1 MTKPILWTST
11 KTSGTIVHSMAAASG
26 LDIDV
31 RFISLRSGDHK
42 TADFLAINPKGEV
55 AALQLP
61 DAGVT
66 ITEIPAM
73 ALWLAEAAPESGLLP
88 RDAIGR
94 AKAMEWLCWC
104 HFRMANTFSLAFQ
117 AKRIAGGD
125 ETVANA
131 LRAAAVTRAQDALA
145 FADAALAKMPN
156 GTLLG
161 TAGVTA
167 PDIFLAALLNFAG
180 FLGIATGD
188 LVHLNAL
195 GAKVAAHPAIAA
207 AMAREQEIG

>member
-1 MTKPILWTST
+1 
-11 KTSGTIVHSMAAASG
+11 MAAVSG
-26 LDIDV
+26 LPIDV
-31 RFISLRSGDHK
+31 RFISLRNGEHK
-42 TADFLAINPKGEV
+42 TPDFLAINPKGEV

-94 AKAMEWLCWC
+94 AKGMEWLCWC

-117 AKRIAGGD
+117 AKRLAGGD
-125 ETVANA
+125 EAVADA
-131 LRAAAVTRAQDALA
+131 LRAAAVIRATDALA

-167 PDIFLAALLNFAG
+167 PDIFLAALLTFAG
-180 FLGIATGD
+180 FLGIATGEFA
-188 LVHLNAL
+188 HLNAL
-195 GAKVAAHPAIAA
+195 GAKVRAHPAIAA
-207 AMAREQEIG
+207 AYAREQEIG